1 MTLKEQISKDFMT
14 AFKEGESGRERK
26 NFLGVIKGEIQT
38 AEGRGTEP
46 TDENVLSIL
55 KKVEKSLKQTNT
67 EESKKELTF
76 IEGYLPQMMS
86 EEDIR
91 KVVMTLVSG
100 GATNIGQIM
109 GQFNKNYKGKADN
122 KIVSQVAKELV

>member
-91 KVVMTLVSG
+91 KVVMTSVSG